1 MSYKNKSEEYV
12 ANLCEKSFL
21 SLWSYANPRGK
32 NGKELCDILVVFE
45 PYILIFSVKKRMLAK
60 NSVSEAEFGRWY
72 KKAIKKSFGQI
83 YGAERWLKSAENVI
97 KNDGEDGLPLPELDS
112 RNILRI
118 AIALGGEDKVFIP
131 FGDFGKGFIHVFD
144 EISLN
149 IVMSELDTIT
159 DFINY
164 LNFKEDLCKKC
175 DVSLMGGEENLLA
188 YYLQDIDELPDKATN
203 LVISENLWENLV
215 ERIEYKNKKS
225 SDKISFFWDAMIE
238 QLINDL
244 KLGNVEFGERLDE
257 FEIALRGLAT
267 ESRFNRR
274 LLSNNFTEII
284 SQIETKK
291 IRSRIYSSESGIVYV
306 FLICGH
312 DEAREM
318 RRAELINR
326 CVVARGLNQDSNTVI
341 GIATEE
347 YDKNKGPSIDLC
359 HVLIVKWSDEDQSS
373 IDDIQSKFGYFKNVR
388 RTLINEEEYPNS

>member
-12 ANLCEKSFL
+12 AKLCEKSFL

-60 NSVSEAEFGRWY
+60 NSESEAEFGRWY

-97 KNDGEDGLPLPELDS
+97 KNDGEDGLRLPELDS
-112 RNILRI
+112 RNIHRI

-144 EISLN
+144 AISLN

-164 LNFKEDLCKKC
+164 LNFKEDLCKKY

-188 YYLQDIDELPDKATN
+188 YYLQDFDELPKKATS
-203 LVISENLWENLV
+203 LVIADNLWANFKSK
-215 ERIEYKNKKS
+215 IEYENKKS
-225 SDKISFFWDAMIE
+225 ADKISYLWDKMIE

-244 KLGNVEFGERLDE
+244 KLGRIEFSISLDE
-257 FEIALRGLAT
+257 IEIALRTMAA
-267 ESRFNRR
+267 ENRFDRR
-274 LLSNNFTEII
+274 LLSKRFTELIVPVE
-284 SQIETKK
+284 SKK
-291 IRSRIYSSESGIVYV
+291 LRARICPSYSGIIYV
-306 FLICGH
+306 FLVCNR
-312 DEAREM
+312 DESREI
-318 RRAELINR
+318 RRAELFNR
-326 CVVARGLNQDSNTVI
+326 CIVTRGLNKDSITIV
-341 GIATEE
+341 GIATERF
-347 YDKNKGPSIDLC
+347 DGNKGSSLDLC
-359 HVLIVKWSDEDQSS
+359 HVHINKLTIEEQSM
-373 IDDIQSKFGYFKNVR
+373 IEDIQSEFGYFKNAR
-388 RTLINEEEYPNS
+388 ETKITEEEYPKG